1 MNKRFLRKVFM
12 DEATG
17 AGGDASAGGGAAASA
32 GDASGASRAAG
43 DAAGAGSATGAAAA
57 TSQDSAASWLQSLTD
72 ADVKTF
78 AEQKGFKEAGDAVK
92 ALRDVEAK
100 YTIPESADAYQLP
113 VPEGQDGAFAKQAA
127 GWFQKAGIPVEQAK
141 ALTTEWNAAQAA
153 QVAAHQ
159 QQVQQEMTALKGEWG
174 GQYETNV
181 ELGRRT
187 MRTFG
192 IAPEVIDKISGQ
204 LGDVQTLRVFHR
216 IGQGLSEGTLNPG
229 SSGGSEAGSVD
240 PDAARAARMFPSMQ
254 AKS

>member
-1 MNKRFLRKVFM
+1 M
-12 DEATG
+12 DEASG
-17 AGGDASAGGGAAASA
+17 AGGDAGSAGGAAGGGGDAAAAGAAAT
-32 GDASGASRAAG
+32 GASGESGGVASAA
-43 DAAGAGSATGAAAA
+43 AAGAASSQESAT
-57 TSQDSAASWLQSLTD
+57 SWLQSLTD

-78 AEQKGFKEAGDAVK
+78 AEQKGFKDAGEAVK

-113 VPEGQDGAFAKQAA
+113 VPNGQDGAFAKQAA
-127 GWFQKAGIPVEQAK
+127 GWFHKAGIPVEQAK
-141 ALTTEWNAAQAA
+141 ALTAEWNSAQAA

-159 QQVQQEMTALKGEWG
+159 QKVQQEMTALKSEWG
-174 GQYETNV
+174 GQYETNL

-187 MRTFG
+187 MRAFG
-192 IAPEVIDKISGQ
+192 INPESIDKISGQ
-204 LGDVQTLRVFHR
+204 LGDVETIRVFQR